1 MLTGQ
6 VLWKWSSSVSSN
18 DAVCMCFLTPTR
30 NMFAG
35 KFVNWVRFFAV
46 WLDCIFHNVEWAKV
60 REINEVFWAKLRCKM
75 RDSFYLFLVAL
86 RFSARKSKI
95 KNKLQ
100 VWGFK
105 WFAFWS
111 RFRLW
116 YFIPCN
122 FFFFCRLLRPWL
134 LKSIYLLGQTYL
146 VWQTHYNTKN
156 THSILLFSTTISNIF
171 QKQSSRGKY
180 LSEKSGY
187 ILRNSDS
194 NMFQKWQ
201 RKNHEEFRKM
211 LLSYISFS

>member
-6 VLWKWSSSVSSN
+6 VLWKWSSSASRN
-18 DAVCMCFLTPTR
+18 DAVRMCFLKPTR

-35 KFVNWVRFFAV
+35 KFVNWVRFFLV
-46 WLDCIFHNVEWAKV
+46 LLDCIFYNVEWAKV

-86 RFSARKSKI
+86 RLSARKSKI

-111 RFRLW
+111 RFRLG

-122 FFFFCRLLRPWL
+122 FYFFLSLATSL
-134 LKSIYLLGQTYL
+134 I
-146 VWQTHYNTKN
+146 TKN
-156 THSILLFSTTISNIF
+156 YLFIRPNIF
-171 QKQSSRGKY
+171 G
-180 LSEKSGY
+180 LT
-187 ILRNSDS
+187 NS
-194 NMFQKWQ
+194 
-201 RKNHEEFRKM
+201 
-211 LLSYISFS
+211 L